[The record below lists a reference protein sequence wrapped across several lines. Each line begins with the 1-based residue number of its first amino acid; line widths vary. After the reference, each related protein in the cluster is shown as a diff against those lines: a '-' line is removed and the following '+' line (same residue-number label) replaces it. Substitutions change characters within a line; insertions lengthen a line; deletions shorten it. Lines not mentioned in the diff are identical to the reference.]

1 MLTEISLLLRHEAY
15 RTLNIILIAC
25 FVLSP
30 KLYGQNNT
38 TTIWVEE
45 SFEDFHDGT
54 FDAAGRNLY
63 VTKKGTIKTINRFDF
78 NSDGY
83 IDFPVNSSHNV
94 FYNTPAT
101 FLHLSKKGDKR
112 HIEELPVE
120 GSIDA
125 VVADLNMDQ
134 HVDIVILPNANGV
147 SLRRYLTI
155 LWGTEAGWV
164 NERKT
169 GLITIDAVTV
179 QVADLNQDKWP
190 EIIVLNGTR
199 WSPLDG
205 PEAVA
210 RIYWGSEHGY
220 MHHNASDIVVDRA
233 VDMQVKDMDQNGLID
248 LVFLLNGPG
257 QIMIYWNNGGQSLTG
272 NKETE
277 LYCQKN
283 TTTVD
288 LKVDHAGRLL
298 IYDLNKDNK
307 LDLFAS
313 GGTSQKVRNNP
324 TTNKGSNKYSDIL
337 YIITED
343 LHDQKYKLNKLSISA
358 ATNFGLD
365 DLDQDGNTDIVI
377 VDSEKEDESLCIF
390 WGAGDNNF
398 DSAAPTVINL
408 PFISSIATAD
418 INGDNFN
425 DIIAGISRTKET
437 FQGNSFILIG
447 KGRREFT
454 LSDIRIPTS
463 EVGEIVLAQG
473 TDDLSNRIVF
483 CNGRT
488 GRLNEDVP
496 IGIYWGGPDGFDTT
510 LFSTYTMRS
519 AYCSYGADLNDDGY
533 PDMIQLSIVHA
544 TKEYHP
550 EIGFNL
556 FWGDS
561 TGLEDS
567 RRKVVNE
574 FAVRGLEV
582 TDINY
587 DGFLDI
593 VSTKEISP
601 NGDPEGLAIWHGGE
615 TGFLREN
622 REFIPLSGRPIQ
634 NVSADYNKDGYMDI
648 AIALQENH
656 KVIVLWGSENGF
668 SSENSTSWPIPHPSD
683 INTADLNNDSMLDLL
698 VTSHKLSP
706 SLYFDYGT
714 YIFWGSP
721 DGFNATNAQRL
732 LGDDGIGITV
742 ADWDQDGYLDV
753 FLPAYHFGNTR
764 ESVAAH
770 LFWNSDSGFHDTNRT
785 DFMQDGGHD
794 ALAADFNHDGL
805 MDLLVANH
813 TKNGSHFTESQVFYN
828 DGRRFKKPEIQFLPT
843 VGPHYIHRTDIG
855 HIYNR
860 TYQEEYISS
869 IHFFKKG
876 KDRGIVKFIADIPE
890 GGSELFFSIR
900 LSKDKPSLETSKW
913 IPLNNENEYKF
924 QVDPGDQYIQY
935 RCIFQ
940 SDNGDR
946 YPSLDK
952 VTIELMN

>member
-1 MLTEISLLLRHEAY
+1 MFEFSKTC
-15 RTLNIILIAC
+15 IILIAC
-25 FVLSP
+25 LVLLP
-30 KLYGQNNT
+30 ELHGQNKN
-38 TTIWVEE
+38 TTIWIEE
-45 SFEDFHDGT
+45 SFEDFRDGT
-54 FDAAGRNLY
+54 FDATGRNLY
-63 VTKKGTIKTINRFDF
+63 VTNKGTIKTINRFDF

-83 IDFPVNSSHNV
+83 IDFPVNSSHDV
-94 FYNTPAT
+94 FYNTTAT
-101 FLHLSKKGDKR
+101 CLHLSKKGDKR
-112 HIEELPVE
+112 VVEELPVE

-134 HVDIVILPNANGV
+134 HVDIVILPNVNGV
-147 SLRRYLTI
+147 SPRRYLTI
-155 LWGTEAGWV
+155 LWGTKEGWV

-169 GLITIDAVTV
+169 GLVTIDAVTV

-190 EIIVLNGTR
+190 EIVVLNGTR

-220 MHHNASDIVVDRA
+220 MHFNASDIVVDRA
-233 VDMQVKDMDQNGLID
+233 VDMKVTDMDQNGLVD
-248 LVFLLNGPG
+248 LVFLLDDPG
-257 QIMIYWNNGGQSLTG
+257 QILIYWNNGKLSLTE

-288 LKVDHAGRLL
+288 LKVNYAGRL
-298 IYDLNKDNK
+298 IVYDLNKDNK
-307 LDLFAS
+307 SDLVAT
-313 GGTSQKVRNNP
+313 GGTRQRLRINP

-337 YIITED
+337 YVITED
-343 LHDQKYKLNKLSISA
+343 LHDQKYRLNKLSVPPAS
-358 ATNFGLD
+358 NFGLD
-365 DLDQDGNTDIVI
+365 DLDQDGYTDIV
-377 VDSEKEDESLCIF
+377 VTDCENEDESLHIF
-390 WGAGDNNF
+390 WGKGDLNF
-398 DSAAPTVINL
+398 DGSAMTSFNIS
-408 PFISSIATAD
+408 FISAVAFGD
-418 INGDNFN
+418 INGDNFQ
-425 DIIAGISRTKET
+425 DIIAGIGRTKET
-437 FQGNSFILIG
+437 FQGNSYILMG
-447 KGRREFT
+447 KGSREFT

-463 EVGEIVLAQG
+463 AVGKIVFAQG
-473 TDDLSNRIVF
+473 IKNRSNRIVF
-483 CNGRT
+483 CNGRKA
-488 GRLNEDVP
+488 RINEDVP
-496 IGIYWGGPDGFDTT
+496 IGIYWGGPDGFDIK
-510 LFSTYTMRS
+510 LFSKYTMRS
-519 AYCSYGADLNDDGY
+519 AYASYGADLNDDGY

-550 EIGFNL
+550 EIGFNI
-556 FWGDS
+556 FWGDLM
-561 TGLEDS
+561 GFEDS

-574 FAVRGLEV
+574 FGVRGLEV

-593 VSTKEISP
+593 ISTKEESP
-601 NGDPEGLAIWHGGE
+601 NSDPEGLAIWYGGE
-615 TGFLREN
+615 SGFLREK
-622 REFIPLSGRPIQ
+622 RELIPLSGRPIQ
-634 NVSADYNKDGYMDI
+634 NVTADYNKDGYMDI
-648 AIALQENH
+648 AIAIQRNN
-656 KVIVLWGSENGF
+656 KVIILWGSENGF
-668 SSENSTSWPIPHPSD
+668 SSENISSWPIPFPSD
-683 INTADLNNDSMLDLL
+683 INTADLNNDGMLDLL
-698 VTSHKLSP
+698 VTSHKLAP
-706 SLYFDYGT
+706 SLYLDYGT
-714 YIFWGSP
+714 FIFWGSP

-732 LGDDGIGITV
+732 PGVDGIGITV

-753 FLPAYHFGNTR
+753 FLPAYHYGNTR

-770 LFWNSDSGFHDTNRT
+770 LFWNSDSGFYDANRT

-794 ALAADFNHDGL
+794 AMAADFNHDGS

-813 TKNGSHFTESQVFYN
+813 TKNGSHYTESKVFYN

-876 KDRGIVKFIADIPE
+876 KDRGIVKFIANIPE
-890 GGSELFFSIR
+890 SGSELLFSIR

-913 IPLNNENEYKF
+913 IPLNKENEYKF
-924 QVDPGDQYIQY
+924 KVDPGDRYIQY
-935 RCIFQ
+935 RCIFR